1 MNKRTSACLAL
12 SAALAAAQPAISPE
26 ASAQARVPLRVS
38 SEQTVG
44 GFAFPESVAYDP
56 RAKVLYVS
64 EFGSKL
70 APAEKDGMGR
80 ISRVSLNGK
89 VLEQKFLPAAGGE
102 PLNKPKGIWV
112 RGARLWVTDIDV
124 VWIFDLKTKK
134 GRKAALPGIQ
144 FANDP
149 AVVGNVLYVS
159 DNRSD
164 QLFKVEPADFL
175 NSKSE
180 PRVTS
185 VFKGASVS
193 PNGLYPA
200 RDGMLLIVGFQAPDK
215 PRGIFALGVSGQIKD
230 LSGPIG
236 RLDGIYELPG
246 GTLLATDW
254 NSGSLFSWTA
264 KGGMQK
270 LATGF
275 KGPAD
280 FCVVPQGA
288 GLTVVVPDLVQ
299 SELRFVHL
307 K

>member
-1 MNKRTSACLAL
+1 M
-12 SAALAAAQPAISPE
+12 
-26 ASAQARVPLRVS
+26 
-38 SEQTVG
+38 
-44 GFAFPESVAYDP
+44 
-56 RAKVLYVS
+56 LYVS

-70 APAEKDGMGR
+70 DPVLKDGMGR
-80 ISRVSLNGK
+80 ISKVALDGK
-89 VLEQKFLPAAGGE
+89 ILEQKFLPAARGE
-102 PLNKPKGIWV
+102 PLNKPKRIWV
-112 RGARLWVTDIDV
+112 RGDRLWVTDIDV
-124 VWIFDLKTKK
+124 VWVFDLKTKK

-149 AVVGNVLYVS
+149 AVVGNVLYIS

-180 PRVTS
+180 PQATS

-200 RDGMLLIVGFQAPDK
+200 RDGMLLMVAFLAPDK

-236 RLDGIYELPG
+236 RLDGIYELPN

-254 NSGSLFSWTA
+254 NSGSLFSWNEKT
-264 KGGMQK
+264 GMQK
-270 LATGF
+270 LAGGFGF

-280 FCVVPQGA
+280 FCVVPQGG
-288 GLTVVVPDLVQ
+288 GLTIVVPDLVQ
-299 SELRFVHL
+299 SQLRFVHL